1 MTHDS
6 KRHGT
11 TTLFAALNVLTSKLI
26 GTCQRRHRH
35 QEWLRFLTLLDQHT
49 PPTRP
54 LHLIG
59 DNYAIHE
66 HPTVLRWLKRHPRF
80 HVIWPKSVRRYDKDV
95 ASGPSFG
102 PTLTGDLGSVK
113 GAESHRYRCIRTDT
127 SLTRY
132 SCLDTRFTLAPRLY
146 KGCFT

>member
-1 MTHDS
+1 MTHDY
-6 KRHGT
+6 KCHGT

-59 DNYAIHE
+59 DNYATHKHLTSAIRGSTCIVFPPAVRGSISLNGDSIDHFSF
-66 HPTVLRWLKRHPRF
+66 VLGESQTFSTPFMWRVDWWRNSLVNAVGP
-80 HVIWPKSVRRYDKDV
+80 V
-95 ASGPSFG
+95 A
-102 PTLTGDLGSVK
+102 LGDQAVVAAVL
-113 GAESHRYRCIRTDT
+113 I
-127 SLTRY
+127 
-132 SCLDTRFTLAPRLY
+132 
-146 KGCFT
+146 